1 MGNAG
6 TVPRLDRTTM
16 FQFVNN
22 WTKGT
27 GNHQLRWDMDL
38 RRNREDLL
46 TLNQST
52 RGDFT
57 FNQSTTGA
65 LGNPASGLGAAS
77 FLLGALGGYQQGV
90 PFLFPAE
97 RVTRLSFYG
106 GDVWKATTKLT
117 ISYGLRWDYFEPVVP
132 AHPGGDVNFNLDT
145 GKLILAKL
153 GNIDKYSGV
162 RPRYNNFAPRVGVA
176 YQLTQATVLRAGLG
190 RTYFENGF
198 DAVFNHLSSSYPIA
212 QLIIVLPNNQ
222 YTPLFPLTQ
231 GPPAPA
237 PAFPSNGILTPPA
250 NDQIKAWPFDMP
262 TPSLDSWNV
271 TIERKLAKDLL
282 VEAGYVGSK
291 GTHVDYDYFN
301 FNAAP
306 PGPGDLVSRRPFY
319 GKFGINGPIFLVC
332 NCDDTEYN
340 SLQVRVTKRFSSG
353 YSINSGF
360 TWAKAMDNQLGNRGG
375 QPNNP
380 YDRRASHGVSV
391 LNRTLVWTM
400 MHTFELPYGRGRHF
414 GSNAPRIVD
423 AVLGGWKFD
432 GVTTV
437 ESGLAFSAGDSNG
450 STLNADFGQRPDV
463 VLGTPLYPTNQNRY
477 LWFNPAHFATPP
489 VCCVWGNAGAGTLR
503 GPGLFTADWALGKEF
518 AFATP
523 LNREATRLEFR
534 WEMFNAFNHA
544 NLALPN
550 SDVNS
555 STAGQIFNIQGPM
568 RQMQFVL
575 HLRF

>member
-176 YQLTQATVLRAGLG
+176 YQLTQNTVLRAGLG

-231 GPPAPA
+231 GPPAPPA

-319 GKFGINGPIFLVC
+319 GKFGITVLSSSSATVMTRNTTPCRCASRSASRAATASTPASPGP
-332 NCDDTEYN
+332 
-340 SLQVRVTKRFSSG
+340 K
-353 YSINSGF
+353 
-360 TWAKAMDNQLGNRGG
+360 
-375 QPNNP
+375 
-380 YDRRASHGVSV
+380 
-391 LNRTLVWTM
+391 
-400 MHTFELPYGRGRHF
+400 
-414 GSNAPRIVD
+414 
-423 AVLGGWKFD
+423 
-432 GVTTV
+432 
-437 ESGLAFSAGDSNG
+437 
-450 STLNADFGQRPDV
+450 
-463 VLGTPLYPTNQNRY
+463 
-477 LWFNPAHFATPP
+477 LWI
-489 VCCVWGNAGAGTLR
+489 
-503 GPGLFTADWALGKEF
+503 
-518 AFATP
+518 
-523 LNREATRLEFR
+523 TRLATGE
-534 WEMFNAFNHA
+534 A
-544 NLALPN
+544 NPTIRTIAEP
-550 SDVNS
+550 V
-555 STAGQIFNIQGPM
+555 TASPF
-568 RQMQFVL
+568 
-575 HLRF
+575 